1 MGITIIRNGVI
12 TDRPA
17 EENDSGPAG
26 DGRTYLPY
34 ASKTYHV
41 DGTADVVTGRAFNS
55 AIQLPASGN
64 ISNVRDAPKQAE
76 ASEFSQIDSLRQAKA
91 DVDPSL
97 RMLQDARDQDFQ
109 RAVSQQAQIDAAIAS
124 ATHLVQTG
132 SVPGTNNASFVVKPT
147 KS

>member
-1 MGITIIRNGVI
+1 MDDGETPNQETAEAPIQGV
-12 TDRPA
+12 
-17 EENDSGPAG
+17 
-26 DGRTYLPY
+26 DGRTLIPYVQSVYHQDGSVVRISDRVDIGGRPLP
-34 ASKTYHV
+34 
-41 DGTADVVTGRAFNS
+41 
-55 AIQLPASGN
+55 PSG
-64 ISNVRDAPKQAE
+64 SYTQVLSTLKQAE